1 MLIQFPPEVHPVHSG
16 NLNTETTWTSRWNWL
31 RPHPSLR
38 NILKW
43 HLGISTGVAMEKK
56 EEAMMKKGMMQRATK
71 KKSTVFVRTCKE
83 FLYSSF
89 LRTECKSTFEEI
101 EGDVNITFL
110 GERRESMTTTTVV
123 SLGVTNRRTQDSGTD
138 TVGNGTQQ
146 ATPKTS
152 TET

>member
-1 MLIQFPPEVHPVHSG
+1 MLIQFPPEVHPGRSG
-16 NLNTETTWTSRWNWL
+16 NLNTETAWTSGWNWL
-31 RPHPSLR
+31 RPHPSLQ

-56 EEAMMKKGMMQRATK
+56 EEVMMKRGVMQRGTK
-71 KKSTVFVRTCKE
+71 KKSTVFVHTCKE
-83 FLYSSF
+83 FLYFSF

-101 EGDVNITFL
+101 EGDVSTSSL
-110 GERRESMTTTTVV
+110 EERRESMTTTTVV
-123 SLGVTNRRTQDSGTD
+123 SFGATNRRTQDSGTD